1 MQLCTYT
8 LVCSC
13 IRMQQYSAV
22 ESLVL
27 LIQIICIF
35 QPTSRITNLQH
46 HLLLEIALMY
56 FCISSKCNSV
66 FVKHGNTREVLHLT
80 KHKMTLHMRILPFTI
95 VNSQENTFTELFSFV
110 CNYKAIYPLLRRI
123 REKIL
128 ILYLG
133 KHSVCGLYKVFPIH
147 L

>member
-1 MQLCTYT
+1 
-8 LVCSC
+8 
-13 IRMQQYSAV
+13 
-22 ESLVL
+22 
-27 LIQIICIF
+27 
-35 QPTSRITNLQH
+35 
-46 HLLLEIALMY
+46 MY